1 VTLIAAFQCDRA
13 VVICADSQETV
24 GDYHV
29 TVDKIKPQDAG
40 HYQMVIGGAGESGP
54 LIDRFTLDLIR
65 AAQQWPENLTPTD
78 IENRLGA
85 LLQVFHLTHVVASSY
100 QSSDFA
106 FIVCVKGKAN
116 QEIGLWEL
124 RDTVALPVMSYSLIG
139 WEESLYHHEL
149 KWLYRGRPWIGQ
161 AVQLGLR
168 LFTMAKATSNYI
180 GGPTQ
185 VIVVRDNGM
194 HVETPADVALLESR
208 IAEFNDA
215 LAGLVLACPDVS
227 IHNAG
232 FRELLAVFE
241 DRVIGL
247 REHYTGRSAIASL
260 VEAVTNPE
268 SQGQSYP
275 ALPFGSMNVVPR
287 QPDIVAEG
295 SSHHARP
302 REEAPTWPAD
312 SSQPERESD

>member
-24 GDYHV
+24 GDYRV
-29 TVDKIKPQDAG
+29 NVDKIKPTDAG
-40 HYQMVIGGAGESGP
+40 HYQLVIGGAGESGP

-65 AAQQWPENLTPTD
+65 AAGQWPENLTPTE

-100 QSSDFA
+100 QSSAFA
-106 FIVCVKGKAN
+106 FIVCVKGKSN
-116 QEIGLWEL
+116 EEIGLWEL
-124 RDTVALPVMSYSLIG
+124 RDTVALPVTRYSLIG

-149 KWLYRGRPWIGQ
+149 KWLYRDRPWIGQ

-185 VIVVRDNGM
+185 VIVVRDNGI
-194 HVETPADVALLESR
+194 HVETAADVALLESR

-227 IHNAG
+227 ISNAG
-232 FRELLAVFE
+232 FRELLTVFE

-247 REHYTGRSAIASL
+247 REHYTRRSAIASL

-268 SQGQSYP
+268 SQGQSDP
-275 ALPFGSMNVVPR
+275 ALPFDSKIAVPR

-295 SSHHARP
+295 SSHHARS
-302 REEAPTWPAD
+302 REHAPNWTTDATE
-312 SSQPERESD
+312 QERESD